1 MPAPVFGRRGT
12 DGIVAVLKMRVFP
25 DPILRRRARKVTRFD
40 ARLARLAADLEETMT
55 AHGGVG
61 LAANQVGVLQRVV
74 VIKLQEWDE
83 AMTLVNPEII
93 RREGLREVE
102 EGCLS
107 LPGYRGM
114 VRRAERI
121 RVRYQDVK
129 GKQLRLKAECT
140 LAQAVEHETDHLNGI
155 LYLDHLVAHDQF
167 YRIKVGK
174 DGEVEYLP
182 SGEPDAAELEAA
194 ARRMNGLPPLP
205 QFDPTSGRSSG
216 RTAAP
221 DTAGDTSVSNAAGD
235 EDAGDGEQGAA
246 DAVGDVSGSN
256 AADGEDAGDGEQGAP
271 DTTGDASV
279 NNVADD
285 EDAGDGEQGAAA
297 AAD

>member
-1 MPAPVFGRRGT
+1 
-12 DGIVAVLKMRVFP
+12 MRVFP

-114 VRRAERI
+114 VRRAERV
-121 RVRYQDVK
+121 RVRYQDLK
-129 GKQLRLKAECT
+129 GKQQRLKAECM

-167 YRIKVGK
+167 YRIRVDK

-216 RTAAP
+216 RPAAP
-221 DTAGDTSVSNAAGD
+221 DAAGDVSVSNAADDEGAGDGAQGATADTSVSNAAAD
-235 EDAGDGEQGAA
+235 EDAGDGAQGAA
-246 DAVGDVSGSN
+246 GDVSVSNAADDEDASDGAQGAAGDASGNN
-256 AADGEDAGDGEQGAP
+256 AADGEDASDGA
-271 DTTGDASV
+271 
-279 NNVADD
+279 
-285 EDAGDGEQGAAA
+285 QGAAA

>member
-129 GKQLRLKAECT
+129 GKQLRLKAECM

-205 QFDPTSGRSSG
+205 QFDPSSGRSSG
-216 RTAAP
+216 RPAAA
-221 DTAGDTSVSNAAGD
+221 TAGDASVSNAAD
-235 EDAGDGEQGAA
+235 NEDAGDGEQGAA
-246 DAVGDVSGSN
+246 
-256 AADGEDAGDGEQGAP
+256 AAA
-271 DTTGDASV
+271 GDASV
-279 NNVADD
+279 GNAADD